1 MHEWALA
8 EATLSA
14 AAEEARRSGL
24 AQVSEVTVR
33 LGELQRVDP
42 DVMRFA
48 LENLLPSAPE
58 ALQATRF
65 EFESEPATFR
75 CRNCATEWTPAIDP
89 LSEFEAEAIH
99 FVPEMAHVYIGC
111 PECGGPDFEVI
122 CGRGVTLTAM
132 RGTA

>member
-42 DVMRFA
+42 DVMLFA

-58 ALQATRF
+58 PLRGTRF
-65 EFESEPATFR
+65 MFESEPAAFR
-75 CRNCATEWTPAIDP
+75 CRSCEAEWTPALSP
-89 LSEFEAEAIH
+89 LSEFELEAIH

-111 PECGGPDFEVI
+111 PGCGGPDFEVVR
-122 CGRGVTLTAM
+122 GRGVTLTAM